1 MITADAAAQTS
12 WDRYQVGAAHTAR
25 PIILDGVLDEEAW
38 AAAGLIDALVQQE
51 PNEGAPASERTEI
64 RVLYDAENLYFGV
77 RVYDSDPSG
86 VWATEMRRDSD
97 RILDEDNIQIILDTF
112 KDSRSAYMFATNPL
126 GARLDQQVFN
136 EGEGVSAGGFGVST
150 NINKDWDGVWHVQ
163 TSRLDDGWIAEIA
176 IPIVTLR
183 FPAGDVQSWG
193 LNVKRNIGRKNEQ
206 AFWAPIP
213 KAYDLTRVSL
223 AGSLSGMQSLSRG
236 LDLRVTPFATSG
248 ASRVLETGI
257 EDDNF
262 QREVGLDL
270 KYGITAGLNLD
281 LTVNTDF
288 AQAEVDDEQVNLT
301 RFALFF
307 PEKRDFFLEN
317 SGQFNMGSVN
327 ATNRLADL
335 FFSRRIGLSAT
346 GEDVPILGG
355 ARMTGKIGRNDI
367 AVMNVRTDRAFGS
380 SGENYFV
387 SRYSRN
393 LFARSRVG
401 AMFINKDEVGGP
413 HYNRTF
419 AADMSLAPLPTLSIV
434 GFLAKTESPGFSDN
448 QMGSY
453 INASWLDARWKIFSE
468 FADLEDNFNPEVGFL
483 PRRGVRTSK
492 HHFEW
497 DPRPDRWGIRQ
508 FSPMVNYIYTTDQ
521 NNRKLSTRTHV
532 MNRTIF
538 QTGADLTVWYNHYF
552 ERLDAVYSRF
562 PVDIA
567 AGDYTFGE
575 WRFQFRSNPA
585 RRLYYELVYSPQD
598 FYDGTRSNKEV
609 KLGARLTDRVS
620 AEGAY
625 ARNDVDLRLGS
636 FDVDLASLRVDFALS
651 PTMTLRSIGQYN
663 SQEDEFGLAARF
675 RWTYS
680 PGSDL
685 YVTYDEQ
692 HYDPFDPTG
701 ILEIRER
708 RLTVKA
714 TFLITR

>member
-1 MITADAAAQTS
+1 M
-12 WDRYQVGAAHTAR
+12 
-25 PIILDGVLDEEAW
+25 LDEAVW
-38 AAAGLIDALVQQE
+38 SSAGLITDFVQQE
-51 PNEGAPASERTEI
+51 PSEGAPASESTEV

-77 RVYDSDPSG
+77 HVYDSEPDG
-86 VWATEMRRDSD
+86 IWATEMRRDSD
-97 RILDEDNIQIILDTF
+97 RILNEDNIQIILDTF

-136 EGEGVSAGGFGVST
+136 EGAGVSQGGFGVAT
-150 NINKDWDGVWHVQ
+150 NINKDWDGVWHVA
-163 TSRLDDGWIAEIA
+163 TSRQPDGWIAEIA
-176 IPIVTLR
+176 IPVVTLR
-183 FPAGDVQSWG
+183 FPAGDNQSWG
-193 LNVKRNIGRKNEQ
+193 LNLKRNIGRKNEQ
-206 AFWAPIP
+206 VFWAPIP

-223 AGSLSGMQSLSRG
+223 AGSLNGMQSLNRG

-257 EDDNF
+257 EDDSF
-262 QREVGLDL
+262 QQEVGLDL

-317 SGQFNMGSVN
+317 SGQFNIGSVN
-327 ATNRLADL
+327 ATNRLANL

-346 GEDVPILGG
+346 GDDVPILGG
-355 ARMTGKIGRNDI
+355 ARLTGKIGRNDI
-367 AVMNVRTDRAFGS
+367 AMMNVRTDEAFGG

-393 LFARSRVG
+393 VLSRSRVG
-401 AMFINKDEVGGP
+401 ALFINKNEVGGP
-413 HYNRTF
+413 EYNRTF
-419 AADMSLAPLPTLSIV
+419 AADMSLVPLPALSIV
-434 GFLAKTESPGFSDN
+434 GFLAKTETPGFSDG

-453 INASWLDARWKIFSE
+453 INATWLDASWNIFSE
-468 FADLEDNFNPEVGFL
+468 FADLGDNFNPEVGFL

-492 HHFEW
+492 THFEW

-521 NNRKLSTRTHV
+521 TNRKLSTRLHL
-532 MNRTIF
+532 MNRTTF
-538 QTGADLTVWYNHYF
+538 QNGADLNIWYNYYF
-552 ERLDAVYSRF
+552 ERLDAVYTRF
-562 PVDIA
+562 PIDIV
-567 AGDYTFGE
+567 AGDYNFGE

-585 RRLYYELVYSPQD
+585 RRIYYELLYSPQD
-598 FYDGTRSNKEV
+598 FYGGTRSEETV
-609 KLGARLTDRVS
+609 KLGARLTDRLS
-620 AEGAY
+620 TEAGY
-625 ARNDVDLRLGS
+625 TRNDVELPLGTFDL
-636 FDVDLASLRVDFALS
+636 DLASLRIDFAFS
-651 PTMTLRSIGQYN
+651 PTMTLRSVGQYN

-685 YVTYDEQ
+685 YITYDEK
-692 HYDPFDPTG
+692 HYDPTDPTG
-701 ILEIRER
+701 LLEIRDR

-714 TFLITR
+714 TYLLTR